1 VSSWEGRE
9 SVARRNDRTIGPWL
23 GIRRVQILLVEVVSQ
38 PLRPS
43 VNLVQA
49 FKTHRKMSALKID

>member
-1 VSSWEGRE
+1 MWRGGTIARSS
-9 SVARRNDRTIGPWL
+9 PWL